1 MKTNYLLTIVIL
13 MSLLMLNCKSR
24 KQTADKEKNKSNQA
38 VSAITVHES
47 YSYPKDAAPF
57 EITKASIK
65 GDILT
70 LDVSYSGGC
79 KDHSFSL
86 HGTKMYMKS
95 MPPKLGIFLEHEA
108 NGDSCRELKTEQLN
122 FNISEIKYPGT
133 EKDYTIIISIN
144 NYEGEIEY
152 KY

>member
-1 MKTNYLLTIVIL
+1 MKTSYLLTSIL
-13 MSLLMLNCKSR
+13 LISILMLNCKSR
-24 KQTADKEKNKSNQA
+24 KQSADKEKKSNQE
-38 VSAITVHES
+38 VSAIIVHES

-57 EITKASIK
+57 EITKATIK

-79 KDHSFSL
+79 KEHSFSL

-95 MPPKLGIFLEHEA
+95 MPPKLGIFLEH
-108 NGDSCRELKTEQLN
+108 DSNDDTCRELKTEQLN